1 MRNRIAIFVIGTLL
15 GVGLLVGGLWIYR
28 TYFEPPPLS
37 GIALESPKPAYDFE
51 LKSGDDKPV
60 RLSDYRGKVVAI
72 YFGYTFCPDVCP
84 KTLSDLTAALK
95 ALNPD
100 ETAGVQVLFISVD
113 PERDTP
119 TRTNLYAQS
128 FDPNFVGLT
137 GSPDDIARVAGAYG
151 VYYQRQEAPNSSA
164 GYLMDH
170 SATVLVVDRQGL
182 LRTIWPYDSARE
194 DIVND
199 LRSLLRQ

>member
-1 MRNRIAIFVIGTLL
+1 
-15 GVGLLVGGLWIYR
+15 
-28 TYFEPPPLS
+28 
-37 GIALESPKPAYDFE
+37 
-51 LKSGDDKPV
+51 
-60 RLSDYRGKVVAI
+60 
-72 YFGYTFCPDVCP
+72 VCRCCSSRS
-84 KTLSDLTAALK
+84 TR
-95 ALNPD
+95 
-100 ETAGVQVLFISVD
+100 

-128 FDPNFVGLT
+128 FDPNFVGLTGSPDGLT

-194 DIVND
+194 DIFND